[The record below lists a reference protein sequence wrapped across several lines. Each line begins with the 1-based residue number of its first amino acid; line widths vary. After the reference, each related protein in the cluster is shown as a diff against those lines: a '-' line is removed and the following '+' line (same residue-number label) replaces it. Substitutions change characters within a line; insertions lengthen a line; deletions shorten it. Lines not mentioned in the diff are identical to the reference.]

1 MSWDFNPGMSDSKA
15 KDQLWNYRPQLLSSL
30 AGAVRISTPQR
41 SRVQAGH
48 VPLQAELPQN
58 RPWPEGR
65 EWETR
70 RVSHT
75 RGDSLQPHLYIKYP
89 SQEGAGGISF
99 TRL

>member
-30 AGAVRISTPQR
+30 AGAVR

-48 VPLQAELPQN
+48 FPLQAELPQN
-58 RPWPEGR
+58 RPRPEGR
-65 EWETR
+65 ERETR

-75 RGDSLQPHLYIKYP
+75 HGDSLQPHLYIKYP